1 MRLINNVKILIM
13 KRFLFSI
20 AAVLMTFTLSAQNQT
35 DASAVYSEFARNSS
49 IVKTANTTSPEYQ
62 AAVQAMLKLFPQLQ
76 YHAAWFSQHKQP
88 TNALTFAKAYV
99 DMAMMPQFADMHLEN
114 STPYPSMTYYVARHY
129 NNSEDYANA
138 VIYLQRYIDIGAADR
153 RAMVFRYL
161 AGAYGEIGD
170 IDSEMATL
178 NKGLMEFPTNLDLLS
193 LSINFH
199 LDHGWY
205 EEALPY
211 VERAL
216 SLKRNDARLL
226 SCKGQCLEGLQR
238 YEEAVNVFSLLAEQ
252 TKSLKDYKHYANNLY
267 NSALQAYPTDRTKGM
282 EYFRRVVPVLKQ
294 VVGNDPTSVQY
305 THALAISYLATDQY
319 DLLEQTNARL
329 RTLGAPEVTA
339 NGITQSQLLVSDLP
353 RPSSKST
360 QQPAKATPVAQ
371 TTPTAQTTSAT
382 QTNTKSSGFRAFAQT
397 YIEKEIGVW
406 QQKDPFETIDEYK
419 ARVTEEARNKKV
431 EELMKAAKKEYIS
444 RNSKKVRISD
454 FKLEPY
460 DAENRVFL
468 ISSTYG
474 DIVLPVPRENNEARN
489 FANTWKD
496 VHVENAEFDIAGD
509 DLVIRTIDFVTR
521 TGNVYHYSD
530 ANDARYSQAEIAMQ
544 FGSIDYSNLSGSGS
558 RKQVEVE
565 KNEVKVG
572 SSDVDINIPT
582 TKSVKSHTFAFLIG
596 NEHYQ
601 QIASVPFAL
610 HDVRM
615 VKEYCIKTLGIPET
629 NVRVYEDATYGKI
642 LASIRDIKSI
652 ADAYN
657 GDIDII
663 FYYAG
668 HGVPDEASKSAYL
681 LPVDADGTQTETCY
695 SVARLYHEL
704 GQLGAKS
711 VVVFM
716 DACFSGSQ
724 RGEGMLASAR
734 GVALKARPDTPQGK
748 MVTLSAATGDETA
761 FPYEEQK
768 HGMFTYYLLK
778 ALQESKGKISLG
790 ELADY
795 VQTQVKQRSVVINKK
810 SQTPTV
816 SASPE
821 AVDWRKWSWK

>member
-1 MRLINNVKILIM
+1 MNRIL
-13 KRFLFSI
+13 SI
-20 AAVLMTFTLSAQNQT
+20 IVGVLMVLSISAQNQL
-35 DASAVYSEFARNSS
+35 DASAVYSEFSRNSS
-49 IVKTANTTSPEYQ
+49 IVKTANTTSPEYK
-62 AAVQAMLKLFPQLQ
+62 AAKQAMLQLFPQLQ
-76 YHAAWFSQHKQP
+76 SHAAWFSQHGQAA
-88 TNALTFAKAYV
+88 NALTFAKAYV
-99 DMAMMPQFADMHLEN
+99 DMAMMPQFEDMHLEK
-114 STPYPSMTYYVARHY
+114 SEPYATMTYFVGSNYWKKQ
-129 NNSEDYANA
+129 DYANTA
-138 VIYLQRYIDIGAADR
+138 IYLQRYIDLGAPKYRSA
-153 RAMVFRYL
+153 VFWFL
-161 AGAYGEIGD
+161 AQSQGKLGDVEAEIRTL
-170 IDSEMATL
+170 DS
-178 NKGLMEFPTNLDLLS
+178 GLMEFPTDNNLLVQ
-193 LSINFH
+193 SIIVRM
-199 LDHGWY
+199 DKGWY
-205 EEALPY
+205 EDALPY

-216 SLKRNDARLL
+216 SVKRNDAKLL
-226 SCKGQCLEGLQR
+226 SSKGQCLEKLQR
-238 YEEAVNVFSLLAEQ
+238 YEEAVNIFSLLAEQ
-252 TKSLKDYKHYANNLY
+252 QKTLKNYQHYAINLY
-267 NSALQAYPTDRTKGM
+267 NCAIQYYTTNRSKSMD
-282 EYFRRVVPVLKQ
+282 YFQRAVPILKQ
-294 VVGNDPTSVQY
+294 VVGNDPTSVQF
-305 THALAISYLATDQY
+305 THALAIGYLATDQY

-329 RTLGAPEVTA
+329 RTLGAPEVTTS
-339 NGITQSQLLVSDLP
+339 GITQSQMLVSDLP
-353 RPSSKST
+353 RST
-360 QQPAKATPVAQ
+360 TRPASTQ
-371 TTPTAQTTSAT
+371 TTPAPSSAPVAATAQPT
-382 QTNTKSSGFRAFAQT
+382 TKSSGFRAFAQN
-397 YIEKEIGVW
+397 YIEKEIVVW

-419 ARVTEEARNKKV
+419 ARVTEATRSKKV
-431 EELMKAAKKEYIS
+431 DELMKAAKKEYIS

-454 FKLEPY
+454 FNLEPY

-468 ISSTYG
+468 ITSSYG

-489 FANTWKD
+489 FASTWKD

-509 DLVIRTIDFVTR
+509 DMVIRAIDFVTR

-530 ANDARYSQAEIAMQ
+530 ANSARYSQAEIAMQ
-544 FGSIDYSNLSGSGS
+544 FGSIDYSNLGSSGG
-558 RKQVEVE
+558 RKQVQVE
-565 KNEVKVG
+565 KNAVKVG

-610 HDVRM
+610 HDVQTM
-615 VKEYCIKTLGIPET
+615 KEYCIKTLGLPET

-642 LASIRDIKSI
+642 LACVRDVKSI

-695 SVARLYHEL
+695 SVSRLYHEL
-704 GQLGAKS
+704 GQLEAKS

-724 RGEGMLASAR
+724 RGEGMLAAAR

-748 MVTLSAATGDETA
+748 MVTFSAATGEETA
-761 FPYEEQK
+761 YPYEEQQ

-778 ALQESKGKISLG
+778 GLQESKGKISLG

-795 VQTQVKQRSVVINKK
+795 VQTQVKQRSVVINHK

-816 SASPE
+816 SASSE
-821 AVDWRKWSWK
+821 ATDWRKWNWK

>member
-1 MRLINNVKILIM
+1 M
-13 KRFLFSI
+13 KRFLYSI
-20 AAVLMTFTLSAQNQT
+20 VLAALTLSLQAQTQQ
-35 DASAVYSEFARNSS
+35 DAATVYSEFSRNSS
-49 IVKTANTTSPEYQ
+49 IVKTANPTSPEYQ
-62 AAVQAMLKLFPQLQ
+62 AAVQRMLQLYPQLQ
-76 YHAAWFSQHKQP
+76 SHAAWFQQHNQP

-99 DMAMMPQFADMHLEN
+99 DMAMMPQFADMHLEK
-114 STPYPSMTYYVARHY
+114 SEPYATMTYFVGSNYWKKQ
-129 NNSEDYANA
+129 DFANTA
-138 VIYLQRYIDIGAADR
+138 IYLQRYIDLGAAKYR
-153 RAMVFRYL
+153 SAVFWFL
-161 AGAYGEIGD
+161 AQSQDKLGD
-170 IDSEMATL
+170 IDAELATL
-178 NKGLMEFPTNLDLLS
+178 DAGLVEFPTDNNLLIQ
-193 LSINFH
+193 SIN
-199 LDHGWY
+199 LRMEKGWY
-205 EEALPY
+205 EEALLY
-211 VERAL
+211 IDRAL
-216 SLKRNDARLL
+216 SVKRNDAKLL
-226 SCKGQCLEGLQR
+226 SSKGQCLEGLQR
-238 YEEAVNVFSLLAEQ
+238 YEEAANIFSLLAEQ
-252 TKSLKDYKHYANNLY
+252 TKSLKNYKHYAINLY
-267 NSALQAYPTDRTKGM
+267 NCGVQYRDFDKNTSFD
-282 EYFRRVVPVLKQ
+282 YFQRAIPVLKQ
-294 VVGNDPTSVQY
+294 VVGNDPTSVQF
-305 THALAISYLATDQY
+305 TNALGIAYLVTNQY

-339 NGITQSQLLVSDLP
+339 NSITQTQLLVSDLP
-353 RPSSKST
+353 RSTSK
-360 QQPAKATPVAQ
+360 PAAITKQAPTVQNTPTPQTTPAAQ
-371 TTPTAQTTSAT
+371 TTP
-382 QTNTKSSGFRAFAQT
+382 KSTGFRAFAQT
-397 YIEKEIGVW
+397 YVEKEIQVW

-419 ARVTEEARNKKV
+419 ARVTEQARNKKV
-431 EELMKAAKKEYIS
+431 EELMKAAKKEYLS

-468 ISSTYG
+468 ITSAYG

-489 FANTWKD
+489 FASTWKD

-509 DLVIRTIDFVTR
+509 DMVIRTIDFVTR

-530 ANDARYSQAEIAMQ
+530 ANDARYSQADIAMQ
-544 FGSIDYSNLSGSGS
+544 FDKIDYSNLGGSGS
-558 RKQVEVE
+558 RKQVQVE
-565 KNEVKVG
+565 KSAVKVG
-572 SSDVDINIPT
+572 SSDVDINIPI

-596 NEHYQ
+596 NENYQ
-601 QIASVPFAL
+601 QIAKVPFAL
-610 HDVRM
+610 HDVRIM
-615 VKEYCIKTLGIPET
+615 KEYCNKTLGILET
-629 NVRVYEDATYGKI
+629 NIRVYEDATYGKM
-642 LASIRDIKSI
+642 LACIRDIKSI

-681 LPVDADGTQTETCY
+681 LPVDADATQTETCY
-695 SVARLYHEL
+695 AVSRLYHEL

-711 VVVFM
+711 VIVFM

-748 MVTLSAATGDETA
+748 MVTFSAATGDETA
-761 FPYEEQK
+761 FPYEEQQ

-778 ALQESKGKISLG
+778 GLQENKGKISLG